1 MQDRDT
7 DAVSTVHTATA
18 EAARRI
24 YATPAL
30 IDYGSVNTLTAG
42 GSGHALEN
50 SNGDFKR
57 P

>member
-7 DAVSTVHTATA
+7 DAISSTRPVTA
-18 EAARRI
+18 ETVRRP

-30 IDYGSVNTLTAG
+30 VDYGSVNTLTAG

-57 P
+57 A